1 MNKFFIFTTL
11 TAAVLLAGCD
21 KFKPKDKAENTDAAA
36 VAEWSCTNQD
46 NLNNIQAALKKAYLK
61 QIERSLRAS
70 EYQAD
75 YDVLDKINKGL
86 KFEIKNVRTLDATE
100 TQSASKTLLSCD
112 SQLIIS
118 FPKGLQKRA
127 ENAYLESQKYQGDGE
142 GETRTTTY
150 TLGDYFSDS
159 EYPLTLEDDQLR
171 GDFTYNL
178 TKTDKD
184 GLVVDIPDQ
193 NAVIDGVVF
202 MATKAVQYVAYL
214 KENRLIE
221 QDSEK
226 AQQEYNAQSSAQM
239 DLAQK
244 AMDIRKKELDAEK
257 SKQVER
263 LNQTWDKF
271 TPEQKTQLQQD
282 QSDWFEKRD
291 VDCKVL
297 SQKSVYDIPEKDR
310 ETYQKQSGYWN
321 EAMRQ
326 QDQAMQYTKCFTQ
339 RTIERIVYLNNV
351 N

>member
-1 MNKFFIFTTL
+1 MNKFFIFTAL
-11 TAAVLLAGCD
+11 TATVLLTGCD
-21 KFKPKDKAENTDAAA
+21 KIKPKDKVEKVDA
-36 VAEWSCTNQD
+36 VVSEWSCTNQD

-61 QIERSLRAS
+61 QIERSLRES

-86 KFEIKNVRTLDATE
+86 KFSIKNVRTLDPAE
-100 TQSASKTLLSCD
+100 GEQASKTQLSCE
-112 SQLIIS
+112 SQLIVQ

-127 ENAYLESQKYQGDGE
+127 ENAYAEQQKNCEECEYSNQ
-142 GETRTTTY
+142 
-150 TLGDYFSDS
+150 TLGDYFADN
-159 EYPLTLEDDQLR
+159 EYSLTLEDDQLKGR
-171 GDFTYNL
+171 FYYDI

-184 GLVVDIPDQ
+184 GLVFNIPDQ

-221 QDSEK
+221 QNNEK
-226 AQQEYNAQSSAQM
+226 AQQEYDAQSSAQTE
-239 DLAQK
+239 LAQK
-244 AMDIRKKELDAEK
+244 AMDIRKKELEAEK
-257 SKQVER
+257 AKQVER

-271 TPEQKTQLQQD
+271 SAEQKEQLQQD

-297 SQKSVYDIPEKDR
+297 SQKSVYDTPEKDR
-310 ETYQKQSGYWN
+310 ETYQKQADYWN
-321 EAMRQ
+321 ETMHKQ
-326 QDQAMQYTKCFTQ
+326 NQDMQYTKCFIQ

>member
-1 MNKFFIFTTL
+1 MNKFLIFTTL
-11 TAAVLLAGCD
+11 TTAILLTGCD
-21 KFKPKDKAENTDAAA
+21 KFKPKEKVENIDTA
-36 VAEWSCTNQD
+36 VSEWSCTNQD
-46 NLNNIQAALKKAYLK
+46 NLNNIQSALKKAYLK
-61 QIERSLRAS
+61 QIERSLRES

-75 YDVLDKINKGL
+75 YEILDKINKGL
-86 KFEIKNVRTLDATE
+86 KFEIKNVRTLDNSDSE
-100 TQSASKTLLSCD
+100 QASKTLLDCD
-112 SQLIIS
+112 SQLVIS

-127 ENAYLESQKYQGDGE
+127 ENAYLEEQKYQRDGE
-142 GETRTTTY
+142 DEGQSTY

-159 EYPLTLEDDQLR
+159 DYPLKLEDDQLR
-171 GDFTYNL
+171 GEFSYNL

-184 GLVVDIPDQ
+184 GVVLNIPDQ

-202 MATKAVQYVAYL
+202 MATKAVHYMAYL

-221 QDSEK
+221 QNSEK
-226 AQQEYNAQSSAQM
+226 AQQEYDAKSSAQM

-244 AMDIRKKELDAEK
+244 AMNIRNKELDAEK
-257 SKQVER
+257 AKQVER

-271 TPEQKTQLQQD
+271 SPEQKAQLQQD

-297 SQKSVYDIPEKDR
+297 SQKSVYDTPEKDR
-310 ETYQKQSGYWN
+310 ETYQKQAGYWN
-321 EAMRQ
+321 DAMHQ
-326 QDQAMQYTKCFTQ
+326 QDQDMQYTKCFIQ